1 MKMNK
6 QKVNVLGKVFVK
18 GFTEQVTS
26 AGTVMVSS
34 VSGIT
39 NGGATGSVKEG
50 MKTFGVMMV
59 TAGSINGLVNVVKT
73 YKDLKDTDVWSI
85 DGDQVYGINVED

>member
-6 QKVNVLGKVFVK
+6 QKVNVLGKAFVK

-34 VSGIT
+34 ASFYYY
-39 NGGATGSVKEG
+39 GGAEGSVKEG
-50 MKTFGVMMV
+50 MKTFGIMMA

-73 YKDLKDTDVWSI
+73 YKDLKDTDVL
-85 DGDQVYGINVED
+85 DGDKVYGINVED